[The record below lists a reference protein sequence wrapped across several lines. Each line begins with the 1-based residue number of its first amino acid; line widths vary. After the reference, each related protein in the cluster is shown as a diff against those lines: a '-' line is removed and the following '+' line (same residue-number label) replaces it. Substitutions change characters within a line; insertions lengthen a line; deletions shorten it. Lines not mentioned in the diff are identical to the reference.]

1 MAFGKSKKAEISKRE
16 KGNSESS
23 GGSGEGV
30 TLKRQITLFNGVA
43 IIVGTIIGSGIFV
56 SPKGVLENTGS
67 VSKFKIICLTFSAY
81 DIVQYYTIFIVTL
94 LILILVTESILI

>member
-67 VSKFKIICLTFSAY
+67 VSKIICLTFSAF